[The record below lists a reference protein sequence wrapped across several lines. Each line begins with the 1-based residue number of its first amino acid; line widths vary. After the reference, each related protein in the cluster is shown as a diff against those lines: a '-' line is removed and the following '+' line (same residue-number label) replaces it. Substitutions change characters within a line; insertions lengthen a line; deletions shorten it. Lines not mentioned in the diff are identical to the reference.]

1 MQSSNIFSVGGSI
14 SVNAHGRDPRYGPLI
29 ETINQMKIVLFNGV
43 VKTIGPNQN
52 TDLFQAITGGY
63 GLLGIILEAEIQ
75 LTTNQL
81 LQKITDAVAYT
92 EYADSGLKF

>member
-29 ETINQMKIVLFNGV
+29 ETINQMKIMLFNGV

-63 GLLGIILEAEIQ
+63 GLLGIILEAEKGSGIPS
-75 LTTNQL
+75 
-81 LQKITDAVAYT
+81 KHAMITKTY
-92 EYADSGLKF
+92 